1 MGTRP
6 ARTLAVTIDRPP
18 GDVLAFVRDPEEL
31 PTWAAGLAHGVR
43 WEDSRWLATT
53 ADGAEV
59 DVMFCP
65 ENDLGVADHRVRGAD
80 GLDLTVPLRVVPN
93 GDGAEVVLTV
103 VGDPDGDLAR
113 DAHAVRA
120 DLDRLRRV
128 LEDRD

>member
-18 GDVLAFVRDPEEL
+18 GDVLAFVRDLQQL
-31 PTWAAGLAHGVR
+31 PRWAPGMARDVR
-43 WEDSRWLATT
+43 WEDGRWLVTT
-53 ADGAEV
+53 AAGGEV
-59 DVMFCP
+59 HVEFCP
-65 ENDLGVADHRVRGAD
+65 ENDLGVADHRVRDAD
-80 GLDLTVPLRVVPN
+80 GLDLTVPLRVVAN

-103 VGDPDGDLAR
+103 VGDLGGDLER
-113 DAHAVRA
+113 DADAVRA